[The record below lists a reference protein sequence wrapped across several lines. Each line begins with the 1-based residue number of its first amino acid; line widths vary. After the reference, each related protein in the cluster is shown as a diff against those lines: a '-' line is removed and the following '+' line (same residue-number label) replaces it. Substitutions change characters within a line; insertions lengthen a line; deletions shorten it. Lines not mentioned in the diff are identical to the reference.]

1 MTTSDKLYGLLAYLK
16 ESSEEVGISQPG
28 GNMVL
33 EKSDVQALEDQCQLS
48 GESEIWKCLQE
59 LEARGLVE
67 TRRAPEAKKKRN
79 ATTMGCRIT
88 FQGMSL
94 IEEHE

>member
-1 MTTSDKLYGLLAYLK
+1 MTTSEKLYGLLAYLK
-16 ESSEEVGISQPG
+16 ESFEKVGISQPG

-33 EKSDVQALEDQCQLS
+33 DQSDVQALKDQCQLS
-48 GESEIWKCLQE
+48 GESEIWKYLQE

-67 TRRAPEAKKKRN
+67 TRRAPEGKNKPN
-79 ATTMGCRIT
+79 VTTMGCRIT

-94 IEEHE
+94 LEEHE